1 MAHANE
7 EILRSSTEALLAGEM
22 ERFLS
27 HYTDDVVVHA
37 AGRNPGAGD
46 HHGKQEFAGIFR
58 LLAETLGEQPRF
70 ENHDIIANDRHGVVL
85 NIVHLS
91 KDGRTVEGQQIV
103 VCHFRDDKISEIWV
117 SFRNQYEVDELT
129 RSGGGA

>member
-1 MAHANE
+1 MAHPNE
-7 EILRSSTEALLAGEM
+7 EVLRSSTAALAAADF

-58 LLAETLGEQPRF
+58 TLAEVYDGPPQF
-70 ENHDIIANDRHGVVL
+70 ENHDILANDEHGVVL
-85 NIVHLS
+85 NVVQFQ
-91 KDGRTVEGQQIV
+91 KGGQSLTGEQIV
-103 VCHFRDDKISEIWV
+103 VCHFRDGKISEVWV
-117 SFRNQYEVDELT
+117 SFRNQYEVDELA
-129 RSGGGA
+129 SQ